1 MPYTI
6 ILDVILS
13 IVSKSYQ
20 VLKKHWKPVLGAVVV
35 VVLYFYISHLR
46 EELSEMTS
54 KYKESEAQHTAY
66 VKKQSEI
73 KSSLESKL
81 AALVK
86 TSSEKSKELSREI
99 TIRNETIAR
108 ITDSNSSL
116 VSRLQQ
122 QSEANT
128 LYYKSVPNIDTSLL
142 SKYESTSK
150 SLVECSGRV
159 TKLAEESDQLSIA
172 LHGVGAYIDDYNKR
186 IIEFN
191 KNKELE

>member
-20 VLKKHWKPVLGAVVV
+20 VLKKHWKPVLGAMVV

-46 EELSEMTS
+46 EDLSEMTS
-54 KYKESEAQHTAY
+54 KYEESEAQHTAY

-159 TKLAEESDQLSIA
+159 AKLAEESDQLSIA

>member
-20 VLKKHWKPVLGAVVV
+20 ALKKHWKPVLGAMAV

-128 LYYKSVPNIDTSLL
+128 LYYQSVPNIDLTLL
-142 SKYESTSK
+142 SKYQSTSK
-150 SLVECSGRV
+150 SLVECSNQFV
-159 TKLAEESDQLSIA
+159 ELAKESDQLSIA
-172 LHGVGAYIDDYNKR
+172 LQGVEASVENYNQKVL
-186 IIEFN
+186 ELN
-191 KNKELE
+191 NKE